1 MKTCLTW
8 EYPRL
13 SFVELLCGLIYSFTH
28 LFFCTFAE
36 TDDEIAVQ
44 RAASRAVINEQLERM
59 LLDYGN
65 SVLRL
70 AYSYLHNMP
79 DAEEVLQDTLI
90 QFLKTEPVLATKE
103 HEKAWLIR
111 TTLHRACD
119 LARAAERR
127 NLPLETAE
135 VLSGGEL
142 PEPSPIL
149 SAVQALPA
157 KYSAVIHLYY
167 YEGYSIKEI
176 SKLLQIP
183 VPTVGTRLSRGR
195 ERLRQLL
202 KEDTE

>member
-1 MKTCLTW
+1 MLLRIAMT
-8 EYPRL
+8 RL
-13 SFVELLCGLIYSFTH
+13 SSP
-28 LFFCTFAE
+28 A
-36 TDDEIAVQ
+36 
-44 RAASRAVINEQLERM
+44 
-59 LLDYGN
+59 
-65 SVLRL
+65 
-70 AYSYLHNMP
+70 
-79 DAEEVLQDTLI
+79 DAEDVVQEV
-90 QFLKTEPVLATKE
+90 FLKLLTTRPHFRDLE

-111 TTLHRACD
+111 TTLH

-135 VLSGGEL
+135 VLPGGEM

-183 VPTVGTRLSRGR
+183 LPTVGTRLSRGR

-202 KEDTE
+202 KEDVE

>member
-1 MKTCLTW
+1 MLLRIAMT
-8 EYPRL
+8 RL
-13 SFVELLCGLIYSFTH
+13 SSP
-28 LFFCTFAE
+28 A
-36 TDDEIAVQ
+36 
-44 RAASRAVINEQLERM
+44 
-59 LLDYGN
+59 
-65 SVLRL
+65 
-70 AYSYLHNMP
+70 
-79 DAEEVLQDTLI
+79 DAEDVAQEV
-90 QFLKTEPVLATKE
+90 FLKLLTTRPHFRDLE

-111 TTLHRACD
+111 TTLH
-119 LARAAERR
+119 RAAERR

-135 VLSGGEL
+135 VLPGGEM

-183 VPTVGTRLSRGR
+183 LPTVGTRLSRGR

-202 KEDTE
+202 KEDVE

>member
-1 MKTCLTW
+1 MLLRIAMT
-8 EYPRL
+8 RL
-13 SFVELLCGLIYSFTH
+13 PSPAD
-28 LFFCTFAE
+28 AE
-36 TDDEIAVQ
+36 DAVQ
-44 RAASRAVINEQLERM
+44 
-59 LLDYGN
+59 
-65 SVLRL
+65 
-70 AYSYLHNMP
+70 
-79 DAEEVLQDTLI
+79 EV
-90 QFLKTEPVLATKE
+90 FLKLVAARPQFRDAE

-111 TTLHRACD
+111 ATLHRACD
-119 LARAAERR
+119 MARAAERR
-127 NLPLETAE
+127 NLPLEDAE
-135 VLSGGEL
+135 LLPGGEL

-176 SKLLQIP
+176 SKLLRLP